1 MRATSLLDPRFRYVP
16 AAATDVR
23 ATWQR
28 FGFDPRKNAERRSRL
43 IERLSPPE
51 TAAIHRLLRKT
62 A

>member
-1 MRATSLLDPRFRYVP
+1 MKATSLLDPRFRYVP
-16 AAATDVR
+16 AAATDIK

-43 IERLSPPE
+43 VERQSQPE
-51 TAAIHRLLRKT
+51 TAAIHPLVRKT